1 MNPQPQP
8 RIIPV
13 LRHVQSFSVSASPE
27 CPASLFSSLGH
38 SPLSADLALQLPR
51 TAANSNFANRPDLL
65 NPIQTP

>member
-13 LRHVQSFSVSASPE
+13 LRHVQSFSVSAGPE
-27 CPASLFSSLGH
+27 CPASLISSLSH
-38 SPLSADLALQLPR
+38 SPLSGDLALQLPR
-51 TAANSNFANRPDLL
+51 TAADRNFANHPDLL